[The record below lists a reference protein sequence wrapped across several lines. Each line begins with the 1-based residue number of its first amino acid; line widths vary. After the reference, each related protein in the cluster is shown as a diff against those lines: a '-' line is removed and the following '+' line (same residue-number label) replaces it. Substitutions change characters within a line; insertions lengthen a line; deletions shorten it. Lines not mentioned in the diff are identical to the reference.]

1 MKKTLLVFMFITISV
16 LAFAQ
21 YQVGDVVDDYSWT
34 DDSGTAHTLYE
45 LTAEGKVVVMFWGGT
60 G

>member
-1 MKKTLLVFMFITISV
+1 MKKSLLISIFMLLSV

-21 YQVGDVVDDYSWT
+21 YEVGDIVDDYSWT
-34 DDSGTAHTLYE
+34 DDTGSAHTLYE

>member
-1 MKKTLLVFMFITISV
+1 MKKSLLLSIFMLLSV

-21 YQVGDVVDDYSWT
+21 YEVGDIVDDYSWT
-34 DDSGTAHTLYE
+34 DDTGSAHTLYE